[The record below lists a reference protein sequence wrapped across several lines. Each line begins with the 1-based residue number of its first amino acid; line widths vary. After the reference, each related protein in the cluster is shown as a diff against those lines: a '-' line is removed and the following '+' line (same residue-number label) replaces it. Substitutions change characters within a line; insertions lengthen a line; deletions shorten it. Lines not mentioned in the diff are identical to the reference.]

1 MSNQQNKWQIND
13 LIQNIKKNK
22 DAVVILGNKAVEE
35 LNLYNISE
43 ESKQHLNRKKMV
55 KEPKNFW
62 NFYKENLYEQNNL
75 GSISSIEK
83 AINDLIG
90 MGVVKTLVD
99 LNYTGNINVPI
110 VSNTSYIQLKG
121 DVNLARCMSCDKTYK
136 ITEDMLNTDTML
148 KCNCKGK
155 ISPTVTMFGE
165 KYLEKN
171 TKAVKEAIFIEK
183 DGEVKLNTH
192 CLIFVGVDFEEDYMH
207 EIIESYNAIK
217 SEVSTDND
225 TYFSVLIAEKDGVS
239 IEYYQPE
246 FATYEDIA
254 GSITRLI
261 SKL

>member
-1 MSNQQNKWQIND
+1 MI
-13 LIQNIKKNK
+13 
-22 DAVVILGNKAVEE
+22 VGNKVVEE
-35 LNLYNISE
+35 LNLYNIDE
-43 ESKQHLNRKKMV
+43 ESKQYLNRKKMV

-62 NFYKENLYEQNNL
+62 SFYKENLYQQDNRTC
-75 GSISSIEK
+75 ISSTEK
-83 AINDLIG
+83 AINNLIG
-90 MGVVKTLVD
+90 MGVVKTLID
-99 LNYTGNINVPI
+99 LNYTGNIKVPI

-121 DVNLARCMSCDKTYK
+121 DVDLVRCMSCDKTYK
-136 ITEDMLNTDTML
+136 ITEDMLNTETIL
-148 KCNCKGK
+148 KCECKGK

-165 KYLEKN
+165 KYLEKH
-171 TKAVKEAIFIEK
+171 TKAIKDAIFLEK

-207 EIIESYNAIK
+207 EIVESYNAIK
-217 SEVSTDND
+217 SQISTDED
-225 TYFSVLIAEKDGVS
+225 PYFLVLIAEKDGVS